1 LLCRIE
7 DLRRLFGQFGLLKD
21 IYLPRDLNTGE
32 LRGFAFIEFA
42 NPSDAAD
49 ARYNL
54 EGETLRGRELT
65 ILFAVEDRKKSSEM
79 RTRDHVRPR
88 SPPRD
93 RRSRFSRSP
102 AYSPSSRG
110 RRYSRY
116 AVTFRVP
123 LLSSLW
129 PCFA

>member
-1 LLCRIE
+1 R
-7 DLRRLFGQFGLLKD
+7 
-21 IYLPRDLNTGE
+21 E

-65 ILFAVEDRKKSSEM
+65 ILFAVEDRKKRSEM
-79 RTRDHVRPR
+79 RTRDHGRDIEPRRPR
-88 SPPRD
+88 SPSRD

-102 AYSPSSRG
+102 VYSPSRRG

-116 AVTFRVP
+116 AVYNFRVP

-129 PCFA
+129 PCFASILVLIGITGPHLQGT